1 MSQSTG
7 GCSARIVVARLLG
20 SVAGVVGFS
29 RLAEAAGESPRHL
42 IVVSGTEGLDPESL
56 SVSNVSP
63 AVVQDVATY
72 LRAGGHVNFGQC
84 LRFLADHFFM
94 TGFGYDP
101 PAELPEHGIYH
112 PDFSRLLTSDE
123 WRAQPRFR
131 ESGRGA
137 RFLPGSLDERQ
148 PGVRRCDDP
157 RDRAPGGE
165 RARGLHT
172 VPETKLGTMPSVG
185 PRSWLAGGFRLAGR
199 ARHWQPALRRPDH
212 DDLLRD
218 RRPGHRSDGP
228 GAGRGP
234 VGSGRACVAGDSL
247 RPGALAVGS
256 EQPRLEPTRYGHE
269 RRLARVR
276 RPDHHD
282 ARFVQGTGAAGA
294 RRVVVRGDAL
304 CSGRGPGR
312 SRRRLG
318 FATRPTPPPAQSR

>member
-1 MSQSTG
+1 MSQSAG

-20 SVAGVVGFS
+20 SVAGVAGFS

-72 LRAGGHVNFGQC
+72 LRRWTRQLRPMPPVPGRPFFHDRLRLRSAGRTARTRH
-84 LRFLADHFFM
+84 LSPRFLSPSD
-94 TGFGYDP
+94 FGRM
-101 PAELPEHGIYH
+101 AG
-112 PDFSRLLTSDE
+112 
-123 WRAQPRFR
+123 AARFR

-199 ARHWQPALRRPDH
+199 ARYWQPALRRPGH

-228 GAGRGP
+228 GAGLGP

-256 EQPRLEPTRYGHE
+256 EQPRLEPARYGHE